1 MKDLFLNL
9 NQWGF
14 LILYWNLLNFL
25 GKQVSESCLNSQTSE
40 WLPAKIGV
48 PQGSISDPLFF
59 LIYINDPS
67 NDIMTTVK
75 FFANDTSLFS
85 IVHDAKASAYKLKKD
100 LQKISEWA
108 YQLKMSF
115 NLDLNRQAQEVIFS
129 RKTAKSSHSLI
140 YFNIA
145 PVSRVNFEFK
155 KGPSNQPRSLRYI
168 RLL

>member
-1 MKDLFLNL
+1 M
-9 NQWGF
+9 
-14 LILYWNLLNFL
+14 
-25 GKQVSESCLNSQTSE
+25 SE

-48 PQGSISDPLFF
+48 PQGSIPDPLFF

-108 YQLKMSF
+108 Y
-115 NLDLNRQAQEVIFS
+115 
-129 RKTAKSSHSLI
+129 
-140 YFNIA
+140 
-145 PVSRVNFEFK
+145 
-155 KGPSNQPRSLRYI
+155 
-168 RLL
+168 